1 VTPLTNPIKPY
12 PWGSRT
18 TIASLQRRPVP
29 TAQPEAE
36 LWMGAHPAGP
46 SLLADPAGPVPLT
59 EAIARDAEAT
69 LGRSIVDRYGPRLPY
84 LMKLL
89 AATRPLSL
97 QAHPEADVARAGY
110 AAEAGRPLDDPE
122 RNYRDPYHK
131 PELLVAIEPFEALCG
146 FRPPEQSAELLA
158 ALGVRELDPVVDALG
173 SGPSAGLRRAVER
186 LMMWPPDRRA
196 DLVAAVAR
204 AGPGLA
210 DRLGSL
216 YPDDVGVVVA
226 LLLNHVRLRP
236 GEAVFMPPGTLHAYL
251 SGFGVEVMAAS
262 DNVLRGGLTDK
273 HVDVV
278 ELLRVLR
285 YEVLPEPVVPGRALT
300 PEVTGWP
307 VPADEFALRRVVAAA
322 GSPPVVVPGE
332 GPRILACL
340 HGPARLRTDGPV
352 RELAAGESV
361 FVTPDEPPVW
371 VGAAGSDGPADAVV
385 FQASVGSL
393 VGNRTPA
400 P

>member
-1 VTPLTNPIKPY
+1 VKLLTNPIKPY

-46 SLLADPAGPVPLT
+46 SLLADPAGPVPLN

-69 LGRSIVDRYGPRLPY
+69 LGRSIVDTYGPRLPY

-146 FRPPEQSAELLA
+146 FRPPEQSAGLLA
-158 ALGVRELDPVVDALG
+158 ALGVRDLDPVVDALV
-173 SGPSAGLRRAVER
+173 SDTSAGLRRAVEL

-196 DLVAAVAR
+196 GLVAAAAG

-273 HVDVV
+273 HVDVA

-285 YEVLPEPVVPGRALT
+285 YEVLGEPVVRERELAPG
-300 PEVTGWP
+300 VTGWP
-307 VPADEFALRRVVAAA
+307 VPADEFALVRVVVPA
-322 GSPPVVVPGE
+322 GSPPVVVPGG

-340 HGPARLRTDGPV
+340 RGPVRLRTAGQV
-352 RELAAGESV
+352 RELVAAESV
-361 FVTPDEPPVW
+361 FVAPAEPTVE
-371 VGAAGSDGPADAVV
+371 VVAADGDGSGAVV

-393 VGNRTPA
+393 VGNRTLA

>member
-1 VTPLTNPIKPY
+1 VTPLTNPIKQY

-18 TIASLQRRPVP
+18 AIAALQRRPVP
-29 TAQPEAE
+29 SDQPEAE

-46 SLLADPAGPVPLT
+46 SVLADPAGPVPLT

-69 LGRSIVDRYGPRLPY
+69 LGRSIVDTYGARLPY

-89 AATRPLSL
+89 AAARPLSL
-97 QAHPEADVARAGY
+97 QTHPEAEVARAGY
-110 AAEAGRPLDDPE
+110 AAEADRPLDDPE

-146 FRPPEQSAELLA
+146 FRAPGPSADLLA
-158 ALGVRELDPVVDALG
+158 SLGVPELAPVVDALG
-173 SGPSAGLRRAVER
+173 SGSPAGLRRAVEL
-186 LMMWPPDRRA
+186 LMTWPPDRRA
-196 DLVAAVAR
+196 DLVATVAE

-210 DRLGSL
+210 GRLASL
-216 YPDDVGVVVA
+216 YPGDVGVVVA

-236 GEAVFMPPGTLHAYL
+236 GEAVFMRPGTPHAYL

-273 HVDVV
+273 HVDVP

-285 YEVLPEPVVPGRALT
+285 YEVLAEPVVRGCELAPG
-300 PEVTGWP
+300 VTGWP
-307 VPADEFALRRVVAAA
+307 VPADEFALVRVAVPA

-340 HGPARLRTDGPV
+340 RGPV
-352 RELAAGESV
+352 RLRSGGQVREMAAAESV
-361 FVTPDEPPVW
+361 FVPSGEPAVEISAD
-371 VGAAGSDGPADAVV
+371 GADGGAGAVV
-385 FQASVGSL
+385 FQASVG
-393 VGNRTPA
+393 NRTSA